1 MRSLMEQSKF
11 RGGYRLGRLLDL
23 LAIVVFMQGC
33 SSQPTVA
40 PQNHPLEQNA
50 NNTMLTYTISPMT
63 VASHKQLHVTLQTA
77 TAHFQRLDDPA
88 GQWRIAYL
96 SAQHALAQ
104 HNVQALKR
112 HVDVM
117 QLLGTRLAPATVA
130 YANAIMQGHIETQ
143 GPYYQ
148 RALSA
153 ATSGLERAVALT
165 YLERHAEAMTF
176 MDPNLT
182 DQPGSRAFVYYRFAM
197 TAQSASAYQQALAF
211 YQQAQDARG
220 IADVLVRLA
229 KLAAVNQQLA
239 QARAY
244 AKRAASVLSAAGDAE
259 RAGQVDAW
267 LTRL

>member
-1 MRSLMEQSKF
+1 MEQSKF

-50 NNTMLTYTISPMT
+50 NNTMLTYTISPKT
-63 VASHKQLHVTLQTA
+63 IASHKQLHLTLQTA

-153 ATSGLERAVALT
+153 ATSGLERAIALT

-182 DQPGSRAFVYYRFAM
+182 DQPGSRACVYYRFAM

-229 KLAAVNQQLA
+229 QLAAVNQQLA

>member
-1 MRSLMEQSKF
+1 MEQSKF
-11 RGGYRLGRLLDL
+11 RGRYKLGSLLGL
-23 LAIVVFMQGC
+23 AAIVVFMQGC
-33 SSQPTVA
+33 SSQPTVTA
-40 PQNHPLEQNA
+40 KNHPLEQNA
-50 NNTMLTYTISPMT
+50 NNTMLTYTVTPMT
-63 VASHKQLHVTLQTA
+63 VASHKQLHLTLQTA

-104 HNVQALKR
+104 HDLQTLKR
-112 HVDVM
+112 HVDIM
-117 QLLGTRLAPATVA
+117 QQLGTRLAPATVA

-153 ATSGLERAVALT
+153 ATSGLEHAVALT
-165 YLERHAEAMTF
+165 YLERNAQAMTF
-176 MDPNLT
+176 MDASLT
-182 DQPGSRAFVYYRFAM
+182 DQPGSRAFVYYRFAI
-197 TAQSASAYQQALAF
+197 TTQSASAYQQALTF
-211 YQQAQDARG
+211 YQLAQDARG

-229 KLAAVNQQLA
+229 KLAAANEQLA
-239 QARAY
+239 QARAF
-244 AKRAASVLSAAGDAE
+244 ASRAASVLTAAGDAE

>member
-1 MRSLMEQSKF
+1 MEQSKF